1 MIIHKNIESG
11 SYPEAVKI
19 LADKVLVANNLR
31 QEQRVEEF
39 ENETITVYIYDVT
52 EYTKDEYI
60 GLLREKNAELESE
73 ILDTQ
78 SALCDVYEMIGG

>member
-1 MIIHKNIESG
+1 MMIHKNVESG

-19 LADKVLVANNLR
+19 LVDKVLVANNVR
-31 QEQRVEEF
+31 QEQRGEEF
-39 ENETITVYIYDVT
+39 ENESITVYIYDVT

-60 GLLREKNAELESE
+60 GFLRDKNAELESE

-78 SALCDVYEMIGG
+78 VALCDVYEMIGE

>member
-19 LADKVLVANNLR
+19 LADKVLVAGNVR
-31 QEQRVEEF
+31 QEQRAEEF
-39 ENETITVYIYDVT
+39 KNKSITVYIYDVT

-60 GLLREKNAELESE
+60 GFLRDKNAELESE

-78 SALCDVYEMIGG
+78 VALCDVYEMIKG